1 MKNLTDKQQTI
12 IADITNEFI
21 KINEEKSK
29 RKKGGLIDL
38 DSLLLERESD
48 LDLRKSIELNNR
60 INLDK
65 LNQILNDDADKLNED
80 LADYNLIA
88 RIEKKNAYFIVIE
101 ELTRANKN
109 VDNSIW
115 INYSQYMN
123 HINFK
128 SKIEGI
134 YQKEGYYIA
143 YGSLTYKS
151 IEDFVKSEYF
161 IENLRKLINTTTTN

>member
-1 MKNLTDKQQTI
+1 MKNLTEKQQTI
-12 IADITNEFI
+12 IADITNEFV

-115 INYSQYMN
+115 INYTQYMN

-134 YQKEGYYIA
+134 YKKEGYYIA